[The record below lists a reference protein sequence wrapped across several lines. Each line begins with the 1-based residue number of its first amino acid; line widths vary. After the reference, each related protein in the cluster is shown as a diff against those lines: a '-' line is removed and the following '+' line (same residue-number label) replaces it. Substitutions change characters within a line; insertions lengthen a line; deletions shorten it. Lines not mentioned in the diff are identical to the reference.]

1 MTLKQLLDSL
11 TFDEIAPCILNRYK
25 NYDVRGLLALYKQ
38 HFDYLRSLVP
48 TDPDLIERKEA
59 RISLYKEGEKIHLD
73 AFPLEGDYWKDSLSK
88 ELLLMT
94 K

>member
-48 TDPDLIERKEA
+48 TDPDLIERKRGADFFIQRRREYSFGC
-59 RISLYKEGEKIHLD
+59 ISFGR
-73 AFPLEGDYWKDSLSK
+73 
-88 ELLLMT
+88 
-94 K
+94 

>member
-48 TDPDLIERKEA
+48 TDLI
-59 RISLYKEGEKIHLD
+59 
-73 AFPLEGDYWKDSLSK
+73 
-88 ELLLMT
+88 
-94 K
+94 